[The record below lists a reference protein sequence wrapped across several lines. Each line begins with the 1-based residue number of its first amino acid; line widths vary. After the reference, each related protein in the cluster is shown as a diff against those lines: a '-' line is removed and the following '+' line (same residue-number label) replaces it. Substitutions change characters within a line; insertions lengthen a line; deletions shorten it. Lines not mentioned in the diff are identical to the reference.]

1 MTDKDKAH
9 PLPIVTPRL
18 VLRPATLADAD
29 EIPLAK
35 QGVWDQLQ
43 LWMSWAYDGEETHEA
58 TLKRFSD
65 TDRKKL
71 DVLLG
76 RCRDTGKIVLFTGLA
91 EEPEEGPDV
100 YHTGYWVT
108 KDFLGKGYATE
119 GTNAAIRYA
128 FNVLGAKKITI
139 AYYEGNDKSRN
150 IIDKLG
156 FQYDYTQ
163 EKGKDRCSDGALM
176 DVHRCSMTDETVLPP
191 ADVRW
196 GTEP

>member
-1 MTDKDKAH
+1 MTDKDKAY

-18 VLRPATLADAD
+18 VLRPATLADAE
-29 EIPLAK
+29 EITHAK
-35 QGVWDQLQ
+35 KGVWDQLQ

-65 TDRKKL
+65 PDRKKL

-91 EEPEEGPDV
+91 EDPEEGLDV

-139 AYYEGNDKSRN
+139 AYYEGNDKSRR

-156 FQYDYTQ
+156 FQYARTD
-163 EKGKDRCSDGALM
+163 EKSKDRCSDGELV
-176 DVHRCSMTDETVLPP
+176 DVHLYSMTDETVLPP
-191 ADVRW
+191 LDVNW